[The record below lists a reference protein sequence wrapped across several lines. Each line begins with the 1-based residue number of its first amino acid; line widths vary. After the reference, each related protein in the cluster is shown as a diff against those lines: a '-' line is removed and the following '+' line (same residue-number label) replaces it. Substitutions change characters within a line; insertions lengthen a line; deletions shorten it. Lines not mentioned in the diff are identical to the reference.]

1 MTLTIDLGNT
11 RAKLTIFDAQ
21 ATIVEHR
28 SVAHHNL
35 VEQLHQLLSVRPEIR
50 RICWCAV
57 GDIQAE
63 FPAFLKTAAA
73 RCNNSVLRPF
83 PRASPSVIA
92 HQQPSVLTVW
102 QP

>member
-57 GDIQAE
+57 GDI
-63 FPAFLKTAAA
+63 PAAAA
-73 RCNNSVLRPF
+73 RCNNSVLRLL